1 MHTEDYRNF
10 PKPVI
15 IFSQRYMDTTKDN
28 SSELPVG
35 KHQRYETL
43 GHSLQGKL
51 VLANDVDVIIYE
63 FNNSCY
69 SNSKVQQRSFSI
81 THHF

>member
-35 KHQRYETL
+35 KRQRYETL

-51 VLANDVDVIIYE
+51 VLANDVD
-63 FNNSCY
+63 
-69 SNSKVQQRSFSI
+69 I
-81 THHF
+81 TVV